1 MYAIDLFETPGTP
14 EQDPRPHGAYV
25 PVNPEKPG
33 ARNRALGNA
42 NLAILMK
49 AINNVDM
56 NNRPAPLPAKLSFL
70 DGRSYTIEPKY
81 YPAIIGYY
89 RSISDVER
97 VNFIY
102 RTLVS
107 YNKTIKMLNTL
118 SQGSLFEREEEKKSS
133 KYKDVAVQRAMRQAK
148 ADFPTAASDAEA
160 FAKSMMVQHR

>member
-56 NNRPAPLPAKLSFL
+56 NNRPAPLPAKINFL
-70 DGRSYTIEPKY
+70 DGLES
-81 YPAIIGYY
+81 
-89 RSISDVER
+89 
-97 VNFIY
+97 
-102 RTLVS
+102 
-107 YNKTIKMLNTL
+107 
-118 SQGSLFEREEEKKSS
+118 
-133 KYKDVAVQRAMRQAK
+133 
-148 ADFPTAASDAEA
+148 
-160 FAKSMMVQHR
+160 